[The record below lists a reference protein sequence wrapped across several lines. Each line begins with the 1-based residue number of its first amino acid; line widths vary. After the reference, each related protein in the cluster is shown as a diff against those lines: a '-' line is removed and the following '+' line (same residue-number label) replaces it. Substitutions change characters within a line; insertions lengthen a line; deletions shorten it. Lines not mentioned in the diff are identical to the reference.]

1 MLYNNF
7 MIICEPSQN
16 RHINWSCRNFS
27 QTWRKLASTIT
38 HEDNV
43 IDALPQLKEWNIKGD
58 NTNHILSKFFF
69 HQWSKK
75 ECDLNVQE
83 VRSHENLEDIF
94 INSFSRK
101 KLSTLL
107 TRLNFV
113 MLKITTCMTGRNNA
127 LCTFFLLVMVL
138 PHWIFLARFIM
149 RQEIT
154 YWRMMYSFS
163 FTRFLSHEICPNKVL
178 TKHILK

>member
-7 MIICEPSQN
+7 MIICEPRQN

-43 IDALPQLKEWNIKGD
+43 IDALPQLKEGNIKGD

-94 INSFSRK
+94 INSLSRK
-101 KLSTLL
+101 
-107 TRLNFV
+107 NFEYLV
-113 MLKITTCMTGRNNA
+113 NKIEYCHVKDNYLHDG
-127 LCTFFLLVMVL
+127 
-138 PHWIFLARFIM
+138 
-149 RQEIT
+149 E
-154 YWRMMYSFS
+154 
-163 FTRFLSHEICPNKVL
+163 K
-178 TKHILK
+178 